1 MNGLGVNGQYFHY
14 KMSFTKVMILRLIF
28 SKLEFNLQS
37 MSKFCI
43 QFLLFCIIVL
53 TVGCSS
59 TKEIVLQ
66 TIEPSPVHISQKI
79 KRIGIVNRSILAQ
92 ADEDETGLNGMVAA
106 EEQWLSEQGRN
117 AALTGLFNELLKDNR
132 FETIKILDSIPH
144 EILHFEI
151 GNDSISWASVENIC
165 NTYNVDAIFSMAFF
179 DTETKVSI
187 KKTSMMQPN
196 LMRVKVKVPAQELTL
211 ETLIENGW
219 KIYYPKS
226 KEIIDEI
233 VFNDQVISKGKG
245 TNPIEAYKAIE
256 GRKETLVEQSKATG
270 SNYGQRLLPFENS
283 VERSYYVR
291 GTTNFEQAYTLVE
304 NRDWQGAAQ
313 LWEKELDNS
322 NSKIAG
328 RACYNIAVMHEING
342 DLTSA
347 IDWATKSYKDH
358 ENKDALEYLD
368 ILKYRSFQNQI
379 LEQQVSR

>member
-1 MNGLGVNGQYFHY
+1 
-14 KMSFTKVMILRLIF
+14 MILRLIF

-43 QFLLFCIIVL
+43 QFLMFCIIVL
-53 TVGCSS
+53 TIGCSS
-59 TKEIVLQ
+59 SKEIVLQ

-79 KRIGIVNRSILAQ
+79 KRIGIVNRSILPQ

-226 KEIIDEI
+226 QEIIDEI

-304 NRDWQGAAQ
+304 NGDWQGAAQ

-328 RACYNIAVMHEING
+328 RACYNMAVMHEING

>member
-1 MNGLGVNGQYFHY
+1 
-14 KMSFTKVMILRLIF
+14 MSFTKDMILRLIF
-28 SKLEFNLQS
+28 FKLEFNLQI
-37 MSKFCI
+37 MGKFCI
-43 QFLLFCIIVL
+43 QFVLLCLIVI
-53 TVGCSS
+53 TTGCSS

-79 KRIGIVNRSILAQ
+79 KRIGIVNRSILPELE
-92 ADEDETGLNGMVAA
+92 EDETGLNGMVAA

-144 EILHFEI
+144 EILHFEM
-151 GNDSISWASVENIC
+151 GNDSISWSSVENIC
-165 NTYNVDAIFSMAFF
+165 NTYDVDAIFSMAFF
-179 DTETKVSI
+179 DSETKVSI
-187 KKTSMMQPN
+187 KKTSMLQPN

-233 VFNDQVISKGKG
+233 VFNDQIISKGKG

-256 GRKETLVEQSKATG
+256 GRKESLVEQSRATG

-283 VERSYYVR
+283 VERSYFAR
-291 GTTNFEQAYTLVE
+291 GTTNFEQACVLVE
-304 NRDWQGAAQ
+304 NGDWQGASQ
-313 LWEKELDNS
+313 LWEKELDNY

-328 RACYNIAVMHEING
+328 RACYNLAVMHEING
-342 DLTSA
+342 DLASA
-347 IDWATKSYKDH
+347 MDWATKSYKEH
-358 ENKDALEYLD
+358 ENKAALEYLD

>member
-66 TIEPSPVHISQKI
+66 TIEPSPVHISRKI
-79 KRIGIVNRSILAQ
+79 KRIGIVNRSILPQ

-196 LMRVKVKVPAQELTL
+196 LMRVKVKVPAKELTL

-304 NRDWQGAAQ
+304 NGDWQGAAQ

-328 RACYNIAVMHEING
+328 RACYNMAVMHEINV

>member
-1 MNGLGVNGQYFHY
+1 MHY
-14 KMSFTKVMILRLIF
+14 IMSFTKDMILRLIF
-28 SKLEFNLQS
+28 FKLEFNLQI
-37 MSKFCI
+37 MGKFCI
-43 QFLLFCIIVL
+43 QFVLLCLIVI
-53 TVGCSS
+53 TTGCSS

-79 KRIGIVNRSILAQ
+79 KRIGIVNRSILPELE
-92 ADEDETGLNGMVAA
+92 EDETGLNGMVAA

-144 EILHFEI
+144 EILHFEM
-151 GNDSISWASVENIC
+151 GNDSISWSSVENIC
-165 NTYNVDAIFSMAFF
+165 NTYDVDAIFSMAFF
-179 DTETKVSI
+179 DSETKVSI

-233 VFNDQVISKGKG
+233 VFNDQIISKGKG

-256 GRKETLVEQSKATG
+256 GRKESLVEQSRATG
-270 SNYGQRLLPFENS
+270 SNYGQRLLPFE
-283 VERSYYVR
+283 
-291 GTTNFEQAYTLVE
+291 
-304 NRDWQGAAQ
+304 
-313 LWEKELDNS
+313 LDNY

-328 RACYNIAVMHEING
+328 RACYNLAVMHEING
-342 DLTSA
+342 DLASA
-347 IDWATKSYKDH
+347 MDWATKSYKEH
-358 ENKDALEYLD
+358 ENKAALEYLD

>member
-1 MNGLGVNGQYFHY
+1 
-14 KMSFTKVMILRLIF
+14 MSFTKVMILRLIF
-28 SKLEFNLQS
+28 FKIEFILQS
-37 MSKFCI
+37 MSKFCF
-43 QFLLFCIIVL
+43 QFFLFSLIAL
-53 TVGCSS
+53 TVGCGS

-66 TIEPSPVHISQKI
+66 TMEPSPVHISQKI
-79 KRIGIVNRSILAQ
+79 KRIGIVNRSIRPEVE
-92 ADEDETGLNGMVAA
+92 EDETGLNRMVAA
-106 EEQWLSEQGRN
+106 EEQWLLEQGRN

-132 FETIKILDSIPH
+132 FETIKILDSVPQ
-144 EILHFEI
+144 EILHFEMV
-151 GNDSISWASVENIC
+151 NDSISWTSVENIC
-165 NTYNVDAIFSMAFF
+165 NAYDVDAIFSMAFF
-179 DTETKVSI
+179 DTETTVSI

-233 VFNDQVISKGKG
+233 VFNDQIISKGKG
-245 TNPIEAYKAIE
+245 TNPLEAYKAIE

-283 VERSYYVR
+283 VERSYFVR
-291 GTTNFEQAYTLVE
+291 GTTNFEQACVLVE
-304 NRDWQGAAQ
+304 NGDWQGASK

-328 RACYNIAVMHEING
+328 RACYNMAVMHEING
-342 DLTSA
+342 DLTA
-347 IDWATKSYKDH
+347 AMDWASKSYKDH
-358 ENKDALEYLD
+358 KNKNAMEYLD